1 MFDQSNVT
9 YNLNKDIRFKT
20 TQIRDN
26 LCDFN
31 EAYIAVTGKVNAT
44 LQNLPAN
51 INPLANNIYNR
62 KIALKNLSPFF
73 NCILKINNK
82 LIEVAQDIVIPMF
95 NLLYCSKNFRKTTGS
110 F

>member
-73 NCILKINNK
+73 NCILKITIN
-82 LIEVAQDIVIPMF
+82 
-95 NLLYCSKNFRKTTGS
+95 
-110 F
+110 